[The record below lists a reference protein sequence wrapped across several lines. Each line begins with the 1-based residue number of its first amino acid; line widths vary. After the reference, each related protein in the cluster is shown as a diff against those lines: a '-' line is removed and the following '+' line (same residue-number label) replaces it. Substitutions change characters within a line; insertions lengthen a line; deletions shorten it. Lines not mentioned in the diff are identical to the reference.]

1 MKAEKNNYIFQVDDT
16 VLVAPQVT
24 GEKDWIEAKI
34 TEIEDNPFIGTVI
47 NVITPEVIIFFEK
60 PDMFKPLIKKNT

>member
-1 MKAEKNNYIFQVDDT
+1 MKTEKNNYIFQVDDR

-24 GEKDWIEAKI
+24 GEKEIEAKI

-47 NVITPEVIIFFEK
+47 NVITPEGIIFFEK